1 MTLDTGALGLVMVL
15 QGSTESV
22 SGCRRG
28 GEGRGGEGRGGEG
41 RGGEGRGGEGRGGEG
56 RGGEGRG
63 GTAFKQNT
71 KQCYCIHS
79 N

>member
-15 QGSTESV
+15 QESSESV

-41 RGGEGRGGEGRGGEG
+41 RGGEA
-56 RGGEGRG
+56 RG

>member
-1 MTLDTGALGLVMVL
+1 MTPDTGALGLVIVL
-15 QGSTESV
+15 QESSESV
-22 SGCRRG
+22 SGCR
-28 GEGRGGEGRGGEG
+28 RGGEGRGGEG

-71 KQCYCIHS
+71 KQCYCYS
-79 N
+79 K